1 MLSLLTRPLLQV
13 EAIGIDEESL
23 GKLGEIGESA
33 SLRHAVQLLTPS
45 QILAK
50 TNGRDEIAVADVT
63 DASQLFRDAKFTAR
77 ILAEQADKYVH

>member
-1 MLSLLTRPLLQV
+1 MHEDSL
-13 EAIGIDEESL
+13 A
-23 GKLGEIGESA
+23 KLGEIGESA
-33 SLRHAVQLLTPS
+33 TLRHAVQLLTPA

-63 DASQLFRDAKFTAR
+63 DASMLFRDAKYTAR